1 MSTIAKKINLFNRD
15 QEDISKSDVCL
26 TYLFI
31 MFIIGTLTLY
41 IYIEHIKYKDYQ
53 NECKKNNSN
62 YHCIK
67 LEVYSILTEVCIHKI
82 GSLVGFFLG
91 TKWFF
96 NIISDY
102 VNILC
107 CFIFCC
113 SKKNPNSIE
122 ITLNRLDNKIVNI

>member
-1 MSTIAKKINLFNRD
+1 MSIIAKKINLFNRD

-26 TYLFI
+26 TYIFILFI
-31 MFIIGTLTLY
+31 ISTLSLY
-41 IYIEHIKYKDYQ
+41 VYLEHIKYQDYQ
-53 NECKKNNSN
+53 KQCIKDNSN

-67 LEVYSILTEVCIHKI
+67 LEAYSIFIDIFVHKI

-91 TKWFF
+91 VKWVFG
-96 NIISDY
+96 IVSDY
-102 VNILC
+102 INILC

-122 ITLNRLDNKIVNI
+122 LTLNKLDNKVVNI